1 MKSLFFR
8 RFFFATTALILLSL
22 FFIVAIVGFFVN
34 DYLKEQKQNTLYDN
48 CHSIA
53 VAYANSDISSGY
65 NAISDAA
72 HALASSNGNVIFATD
87 NSGKVVACGCDD
99 WFVYQRCIHSEKEVH
114 DSILKTALLTHY
126 NGTGTL
132 KGKFDSQYITCA
144 IPIQNQS
151 NEVSGAVFVSSS
163 IVDINNLFSELAKIF
178 LLSSFIPIILLFIIE
193 YIISYR
199 FIKPLKLMS
208 DASKKMAEGDF
219 SMKIP
224 VNTKDEIGE
233 LSLSFNEM
241 SAALSKNE
249 NIRKDF
255 VANVSHELR
264 TPMTNIGGF
273 IDGILDGT
281 VPKEKTEFY
290 LNIVSSE
297 IKRLSRLVF
306 SMFELSKLEAGEKE
320 INLKKFNFTEKLIS
334 IIISKEKDINDKKLT
349 INGLSEVE
357 NFDVIADEDL
367 IHQVLYNL
375 VDNAIK
381 FNKKNGYI
389 NIKLSSN
396 DKGLVFSIANS
407 GSIIPNPDLPY
418 IFDRFYKIDKARSAS
433 KDSTGLGLYLV
444 KTILDIHNGTISVNS
459 EKDTVFTVTLPN
471 S

>member
-99 WFVYQRCIHSEKEVH
+99 WFVYQRCIHSEKKVH